1 MLENNVNIDLSF
13 PHKYYANTLAE
24 QHKSSVTAPPPNTNP
39 PPPPINEQFRLR
51 GRSNCPFPSS
61 VYLDRFLTIH

>member
-24 QHKSSVTAPPPNTNP
+24 QHKSSVTAPPPKSPILHNNP
-39 PPPPINEQFRLR
+39 PPPPCIWTGF
-51 GRSNCPFPSS
+51 
-61 VYLDRFLTIH
+61 